1 MHCCPDQTSSCIW
14 WHHTLAHSHSP
25 GTWAQ
30 LLMVCAKCEKKLAKV
45 ACPDKWKEGSSN
57 TIESGGRKINENKLL
72 SKSKRWVADQWPG
85 PGQWRLRD
93 PCSSMNTWLTSG
105 SGHAAAAAAC
115 TGQQQPGAVA
125 GHRGGD
131 ASGMRKDHGRRQG
144 LGGSRLCSIMQ
155 LMGSACVPG
164 SATAVSPMQC
174 AGQVRCYGVNHTSDI
189 NASQAQVACRLCRW
203 IGVSAAALHLM
214 DSACRCS
221 NIFLLS
227 VRVP

>member
-125 GHRGGD
+125 GHRGGGCFWHEEGPWQEAGFRREQAMQHHAAD
-131 ASGMRKDHGRRQG
+131 GLCMCPWFGNSSQPHAVCWSG
-144 LGGSRLCSIMQ
+144 
-155 LMGSACVPG
+155 P
-164 SATAVSPMQC
+164 
-174 AGQVRCYGVNHTSDI
+174 
-189 NASQAQVACRLCRW
+189 
-203 IGVSAAALHLM
+203 
-214 DSACRCS
+214 
-221 NIFLLS
+221 LLWCE
-227 VRVP
+227 PHQ